1 MVANIKWHRKQR
13 RLENKRVEL
22 KSLHQD
28 KSLPSTNIFLWD
40 AVKTKRLI
48 LYIYCLNELVSL
60 KSSPIHQ

>member
-28 KSLPSTNIFLWD
+28 KSLPCPIYFYGMQL
-40 AVKTKRLI
+40 RL
-48 LYIYCLNELVSL
+48 SD
-60 KSSPIHQ
+60 